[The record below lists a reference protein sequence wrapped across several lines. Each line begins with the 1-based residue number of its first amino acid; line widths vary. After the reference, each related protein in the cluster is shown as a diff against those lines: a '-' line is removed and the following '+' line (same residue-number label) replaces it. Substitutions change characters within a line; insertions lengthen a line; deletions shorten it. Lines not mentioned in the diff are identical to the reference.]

1 MINKPK
7 ILLIGGGGHCKS
19 VIDVIELE
27 NKYNIV
33 GIVDKKELIGT
44 KVLDY
49 TIIGCDDDLEQLF
62 LQYKYA
68 IITIGHIKTNQL
80 RVKLFNTL
88 QNIGY
93 TLPTIISPLAY
104 VSKYS
109 KIEYG
114 TVIMHNALVNA
125 NATIGKNCIINTKAL
140 IEHDVVI
147 EDNCHI
153 STGAIINGGTIVKE
167 NTFFGSNA
175 IAREYIEIK
184 AESIIGA
191 GATLLK

>member
-19 VIDVIELE
+19 VIDIIEQE
-27 NKYNIV
+27 DRWTIA
-33 GIVDKKELIGT
+33 GIIDKKELIGT

-68 IITIGHIKTNQL
+68 IVTIGHIKTNQL

-93 TLPTIISPLAY
+93 TIPTIISPLAY
-104 VSKYS
+104 VSKYAFID
-109 KIEYG
+109 KG
-114 TVIMHNALVNA
+114 TVIHHQALINA
-125 NATIGKNCIINTKAL
+125 NAKIGKNCIINSKAL

-153 STGAIINGGTIVKE
+153 STGAIINGGVVVSE
-167 NTFFGSNA
+167 NTFVGSNA
-175 IAREYIEIK
+175 TTKEYITINKFIK
-184 AESIIGA
+184 AGS
-191 GATLLK
+191 LVK